1 MLNFVVIISQLES
14 WDMSMLLKD
23 LVDIKVGLPLERK
36 RRSYLDEKS
45 YAYNSLTL
53 KSFATTLSIS
63 ENTLD
68 QFIASEQIGA
78 QYLTETNNVIVR
90 LRTPIQAIYV
100 DIKNPGLLISSL
112 MAKITIIFP
121 NLLDSRYLALFINSV
136 YAQNQLQKNIKNTS
150 IPMVKIS
157 DIMNLEIK
165 PPSLDEQIKIVTFME
180 TSNQEIELLNQLVE
194 KQTNFRNQIF
204 DKLILQT
211 KGK

>member
-1 MLNFVVIISQLES
+1 
-14 WDMSMLLKD
+14 
-23 LVDIKVGLPLERK
+23 
-36 RRSYLDEKS
+36 
-45 YAYNSLTL
+45 TL

>member
-1 MLNFVVIISQLES
+1 
-14 WDMSMLLKD
+14 MLLKD
-23 LVDIKVGLPLERK
+23 LIEIKVGLPLERK
-36 RRSYLDEKS
+36 RRSYLNEKS
-45 YAYNSLTL
+45 YAYHSLTL
-53 KSFATTLSIS
+53 KSFTTALNIS
-63 ENTLD
+63 GDTID
-68 QFIASEQIGA
+68 QFIASEQIGE
-78 QYLTETNNVIVR
+78 QYLTEANNVIVR
-90 LRTPIQAIYV
+90 LRTPIQAIYI
-100 DIKNPGLLISSL
+100 DINNSGLLLSSL

-121 NLLDSRYLALFINSV
+121 NLLDGRYLALFINSI

-194 KQTNFRNQIF
+194 QKSNFRNQIF
-204 DKLILQT
+204 DKLTLQS

>member
-180 TSNQEIELLNQLVE
+180 T
-194 KQTNFRNQIF
+194 
-204 DKLILQT
+204 
-211 KGK
+211 